1 VRKFNILAAELEQ
14 TSDREGYR
22 SRGARVGQAVG
33 ADQIGAGLYE
43 LGDGQRTYPYHF
55 HHGMEEWLL
64 VVSGSPVV
72 RTPDGER
79 VLREGDLL
87 CFPIGAAGA
96 HQLTGPGTVLI
107 FSDKPA
113 LDVAEFPDS
122 GKVAMRPPGLI
133 LRTADTAGYWD
144 GE

>member
-1 VRKFNILAAELEQ
+1 MRRVNILAPEFQNSSE
-14 TSDREGYR
+14 RPGYR
-22 SRGARVGQAVG
+22 SRGARLGPQIG
-33 ADQIGAGLYE
+33 AEQIGAGLYE
-43 LGDGQRTYPYHF
+43 LGEGERTFPYHF

-79 VLREGDLL
+79 VLREGDIL
-87 CFPIGAAGA
+87 CFPVGAAGA
-96 HQLTGPGTVLI
+96 HQVRGPGTVLI
-107 FSDKPA
+107 ISDKPS

-122 GKVAMRPPGLI
+122 GKVAIRPPGLI
-133 LRTADTAGYWD
+133 LRTADQAGYWD

>member
-1 VRKFNILAAELEQ
+1 VRKFNILAPQLDL
-14 TSDREGYR
+14 TSEREGYR
-22 SRGARVGQAVG
+22 SRSARVGAAVG
-33 ADQIGAGLYE
+33 AEQIGASLYE
-43 LGDGQRTYPYHF
+43 LGDGQRSFPYHF

-79 VLREGDLL
+79 VLREGDIL
-87 CFPIGAAGA
+87 CFPVGAAGG
-96 HQLTGPGTVLI
+96 HQVTGPGTVLI
-107 FSDKPA
+107 ISDKPA
-113 LDVAEFPDS
+113 LDVAEYPDS

>member
-1 VRKFNILAAELEQ
+1 MRKFNILAAELDL
-14 TSDREGYR
+14 TSVRDGYR
-22 SRGARVGQAVG
+22 SRSARIGPVVG
-33 ADQIGAGLYE
+33 AEQIGASLYE
-43 LGDGQRTYPYHF
+43 LGDGQRSFPYHF

-79 VLREGDLL
+79 VLREGDIL
-87 CFPIGAAGA
+87 CFPVGAAGG
-96 HQLTGPGTVLI
+96 HQVTGPGTVLI
-107 FSDKPA
+107 ISDKPA
-113 LDVAEFPDS
+113 LDVAEYPDS
-122 GKVAMRPPGLI
+122 GKVALRPPGLI

>member
-1 VRKFNILAAELEQ
+1 VRRFNLLAPEFDHS
-14 TSDREGYR
+14 SDRDGYR
-22 SRGARVGQAVG
+22 WRGARAGKAVG
-33 ADQIGAGLYE
+33 GDQIGASLYE
-43 LGDGQRTYPYHF
+43 LGDDQRSYPYHF

-64 VVSGSPVV
+64 VVSGSPVL

-79 VLREGDLL
+79 VLREGDVV
-87 CFPIGAAGA
+87 CFPAGAAGG
-96 HQLTGPGTVLI
+96 HQVTGPGTVLI
-107 FSDKPA
+107 ISDKPA